1 MDAGWDRAIIAKR
14 QRSVLHWLPLAKM
27 GKWRHFSPPKQVNP
41 WASRW
46 MEVVSGRFSEPQHT
60 PAANSHCYWH
70 CLAQQQRALNFSICR
85 CSLRESLSSNGVDL
99 ILWLAEGKKTPKT
112 QVTHVEKTSNNS
124 IRETKCTSTINI
136 SPTAYFSPF
145 LSFSGRG
152 RAGASGATAMQIKRY
167 WVCTEIYI
175 NYMKLPRESPFP
187 LKLLSHLPCGRLQT
201 VYESTLDNATRSK
214 AVTTTKN
221 ARNAHDIKK
230 DPKKKHLLSTQQ
242 ASMKMMQGWCSLA
255 YPNISRMILAD
266 SPMYL
271 STIADATTLTARQD
285 VKGKSL
291 SSEGITWQPLQCWLG
306 SASTDSCGPS
316 PWWMY
321 KVSLQLV
328 INIQWQTCAFT
339 SLLWP
344 LKSLLLVTASG
355 LSLWN
360 PLATQRFK
368 PQTLMKD
375 AVMLCAIARARSVLP
390 VPGGP

>member
-1 MDAGWDRAIIAKR
+1 M
-14 QRSVLHWLPLAKM
+14 
-27 GKWRHFSPPKQVNP
+27 
-41 WASRW
+41 
-46 MEVVSGRFSEPQHT
+46 
-60 PAANSHCYWH
+60 
-70 CLAQQQRALNFSICR
+70 
-85 CSLRESLSSNGVDL
+85 
-99 ILWLAEGKKTPKT
+99 
-112 QVTHVEKTSNNS
+112 THVEKTSNNS

-175 NYMKLPRESPFP
+175 NYMRLPRESPFP

-316 PWWMY
+316 PW
-321 KVSLQLV
+321 
-328 INIQWQTCAFT
+328 
-339 SLLWP
+339 
-344 LKSLLLVTASG
+344 
-355 LSLWN
+355 
-360 PLATQRFK
+360 
-368 PQTLMKD
+368 
-375 AVMLCAIARARSVLP
+375 
-390 VPGGP
+390 

>member
-1 MDAGWDRAIIAKR
+1 MFPERIAFLQWR
-14 QRSVLHWLPLAKM
+14 RSHPLT
-27 GKWRHFSPPKQVNP
+27 
-41 WASRW
+41 
-46 MEVVSGRFSEPQHT
+46 GR
-60 PAANSHCYWH
+60 
-70 CLAQQQRALNFSICR
+70 
-85 CSLRESLSSNGVDL
+85 G
-99 ILWLAEGKKTPKT
+99 GKKTPKT

-316 PWWMY
+316 PW
-321 KVSLQLV
+321 
-328 INIQWQTCAFT
+328 
-339 SLLWP
+339 
-344 LKSLLLVTASG
+344 
-355 LSLWN
+355 
-360 PLATQRFK
+360 
-368 PQTLMKD
+368 
-375 AVMLCAIARARSVLP
+375 
-390 VPGGP
+390 

>member
-1 MDAGWDRAIIAKR
+1 
-14 QRSVLHWLPLAKM
+14 
-27 GKWRHFSPPKQVNP
+27 
-41 WASRW
+41 
-46 MEVVSGRFSEPQHT
+46 
-60 PAANSHCYWH
+60 
-70 CLAQQQRALNFSICR
+70 
-85 CSLRESLSSNGVDL
+85 
-99 ILWLAEGKKTPKT
+99 
-112 QVTHVEKTSNNS
+112 
-124 IRETKCTSTINI
+124 
-136 SPTAYFSPF
+136 
-145 LSFSGRG
+145 
-152 RAGASGATAMQIKRY
+152 
-167 WVCTEIYI
+167 
-175 NYMKLPRESPFP
+175 
-187 LKLLSHLPCGRLQT
+187 
-201 VYESTLDNATRSK
+201 
-214 AVTTTKN
+214 
-221 ARNAHDIKK
+221 
-230 DPKKKHLLSTQQ
+230 
-242 ASMKMMQGWCSLA
+242 MKMMQGWCSLA